1 MRKSASCLGGV
12 FPFMFHVPTKTRTVL
27 SLRLQRSNSCVP
39 SIDVGPTAPTRNDR
53 TLASLADTLLPS
65 WVRREGGVQSWG
77 QRGKVLRQNPA

>member
-27 SLRLQRSNSCVP
+27 SLRQRSSSCVP
-39 SIDVGPTAPTRNDR
+39 SIDVAPTAPTRKER

-65 WVRREGGVQSWG
+65 C
-77 QRGKVLRQNPA
+77 K